1 MMLTLPQLQRRA
13 VWDSVGAVTFI
24 GECVLFSPF
33 LRKWFTSWG
42 ATESEFWRAL
52 PGDELI
58 PKPTLRA
65 TRALTIHASPEE
77 VWPWIVQM
85 GQGKGGLYSYDVLEN
100 LVGCDIHS
108 ADQVL
113 PWHQRLRRH
122 DVIRMGPK
130 GYPLYRAAAVEADH
144 RLLLVGADPQTGDT
158 PDFRRPPTGS
168 AVQTTWGF
176 YLEPLMGGTRLLVRT
191 RMRFARSLR
200 NILMWRVLVEPI
212 HFVME
217 RRMLLGIQER
227 AEALQTGRE
236 V

>member
-1 MMLTLPQLQRRA
+1 
-13 VWDSVGAVTFI
+13 
-24 GECVLFSPF
+24 
-33 LRKWFTSWG
+33 
-42 ATESEFWRAL
+42 
-52 PGDELI
+52 
-58 PKPTLRA
+58 
-65 TRALTIHASPEE
+65 
-77 VWPWIVQM
+77 
-85 GQGKGGLYSYDVLEN
+85 
-100 LVGCDIHS
+100 
-108 ADQVL
+108 
-113 PWHQRLRRH
+113 
-122 DVIRMGPK
+122 MGPK

-176 YLEPLMGGTRLLVRT
+176 YLEPLMGGTWLLVRT